1 MADYEYLSTTTLV
14 AMAEPGSL
22 IVLGFGLVAIGFARR
37 RAV

>member
-1 MADYEYLSTTTLV
+1 
-14 AMAEPGSL
+14 MAEPGSL